1 MIDSN
6 LRNIF
11 VLRTPQMLEEYAK
24 HVKKNKGSM
33 AFFFSSPAIKSWEYW
48 RLIKNDFPYDVL
60 AGKHHILTPKRIFAE
75 DIDMTNGE
83 RKELSRIKAELND
96 DYDSMIEN
104 FIRNRTFRTHYHLHL
119 ICYKKNAK

>member
-1 MIDSN
+1 MTDSN
-6 LRNIF
+6 LRNVF
-11 VLRTPQMLEEYAK
+11 VLRTPEMLAEYAK
-24 HVKKNKGSM
+24 HMEKNKGSM
-33 AFFFSSPAIKSWEYW
+33 AFFFSSPAIKSWEHW

-60 AGKHHILTPKRIFAE
+60 AGKHHILTPKRIFEE

-96 DYDSMIEN
+96 DYDSIIEN
-104 FIRNRTFRTHYHLHL
+104 FVRNRTFRNHYHLHL